1 MISNKFGPWTLLIC
15 FQWKKSVTV
24 KIINNII
31 FNLSNISYNR
41 RSEDKIRLIKLKE
54 INKKELNKIRLFKTI
69 HWSNII

>member
-1 MISNKFGPWTLLIC
+1 MKEM
-15 FQWKKSVTV
+15 TV

-41 RSEDKIRLIKLKE
+41 RSEDKMRLIKLKE